1 MRLNPVN
8 QRRRI
13 HTVQAAALA
22 GVALLLLVQPR
33 LHGEWHE
40 LIEMT
45 GVGLVLVCIAGRM
58 WSILYIG
65 GKKNNELVT
74 SGPYSLTRNPL
85 YVFSCIGAMGIGLM
99 HGSVAVALVLAAL
112 TYTIFAITAAKEA
125 DYLGTVFG
133 SRYEAYAAQ
142 TPMFWP
148 KLSGY
153 RDAPEIVFSPKALRR
168 TFLDG
173 LVFLAAFPAI
183 EAIEHLQASGYLP
196 VVASIF

>member
-8 QRRRI
+8 QRLRI
-13 HTVQAAALA
+13 HAVQAAALA
-22 GVALLLLVQPR
+22 AAAMLLLVQPR

-58 WSILYIG
+58 WSILYVG
-65 GKKNNELVT
+65 SKKNLELVT

-85 YVFSCIGAMGIGLM
+85 YFCSMLGAAGIGLM
-99 HGSVAVALVLAAL
+99 QGSVIVALALAAL
-112 TYTIFAITAAKEA
+112 TYAIFAITAAKEA
-125 DYLGTVFG
+125 DYLRTVFG
-133 SRYEAYAAQ
+133 ARYDAYAAE

-153 RDAPEIVFSPKALRR
+153 RDAPEIAFSPRALRR

-183 EAIEHLQASGYLP
+183 EAIEHLQAAGYLP
-196 VVASIF
+196 VIASIF